1 VAGLP
6 KVLNVLRLPGWS
18 VGARLLLING
28 LLMVALVVVTV
39 IAWRA
44 LSAQS
49 RAMAEL
55 ALISKA
61 ARYHQDADTVH
72 ANLRADVS
80 AALAS
85 AALSADE
92 RAAIAASLADNA
104 RVFRQDLMTLE
115 NINLTSDVV
124 ETETK
129 VHVLADIFLASAMEA
144 GPLALRDAK
153 AAEALL
159 PAFREAGD
167 ALDAGMLRQTAA
179 LTSHIAQATSDAA
192 SAEANAK
199 RWLIIAGLVTCV
211 VVAALVAWLSRS
223 IRQSVRKVR
232 DVTVTMSEGNLAV
245 RNVIATQDE
254 LGQLG
259 HAINNMADRLNEV
272 IGRLRAEADRDAFG
286 TQLVE
291 ALEMGDTEEE
301 VYRVLARAMTAISKD
316 LPTELLLADSSRA
329 HLERATQHPE
339 AGAPGCDVE
348 SPFSCM
354 AVRRGNPVIFPDSEA
369 LNACSRLRGRPCGA
383 ISAVCVP
390 VSFMGRALGVLHT
403 AGPAGKPP
411 TTRQVAQLTTLGIQA
426 GARIGTVRAFNST
439 QLKATTDSLTG
450 LSNRRSAEERVR
462 QLNSEGKSFAL
473 VLADLDHF
481 KHLNDSRGHEAGD
494 QALRL
499 FAETMHLSL
508 RDGDMGAR
516 WGGEEFA
523 LILPQTSASQA
534 QEVVDRVRA
543 KLAENLLAGSI
554 PAFTAS
560 FGISDT
566 TMSPRFEELL
576 RMADEAL
583 YRAKESGRDRAVI
596 AGHHGSTAAPRARR
610 AVEHPAAPDL
620 SLIAG
625 AE

>member
-115 NINLTSDVV
+115 NINVTSDVV

>member
-1 VAGLP
+1 
-6 KVLNVLRLPGWS
+6 
-18 VGARLLLING
+18 
-28 LLMVALVVVTV
+28 
-39 IAWRA
+39 
-44 LSAQS
+44 
-49 RAMAEL
+49 
-55 ALISKA
+55 
-61 ARYHQDADTVH
+61 
-72 ANLRADVS
+72 
-80 AALAS
+80 
-85 AALSADE
+85 
-92 RAAIAASLADNA
+92 
-104 RVFRQDLMTLE
+104 
-115 NINLTSDVV
+115 
-124 ETETK
+124 
-129 VHVLADIFLASAMEA
+129 
-144 GPLALRDAK
+144 
-153 AAEALL
+153 
-159 PAFREAGD
+159 
-167 ALDAGMLRQTAA
+167 
-179 LTSHIAQATSDAA
+179 
-192 SAEANAK
+192 
-199 RWLIIAGLVTCV
+199 
-211 VVAALVAWLSRS
+211 
-223 IRQSVRKVR
+223 
-232 DVTVTMSEGNLAV
+232 
-245 RNVIATQDE
+245 
-254 LGQLG
+254 
-259 HAINNMADRLNEV
+259 MADRLNEV

-291 ALEMGDTEEE
+291 ALEMADTEEE
-301 VYRVLARAMTAISKD
+301 VYRVLARAMRVISTD
-316 LPTELLLADSSRA
+316 LPSELLLADSSRA

-494 QALRL
+494 QGLRL
-499 FAETMHLSL
+499 FAETVHLSL

-534 QEVVDRVRA
+534 QEVVDRIRA

-596 AGHHGSTAAPRARR
+596 AGQHGSTAAPRARR
-610 AVEHPAAPDL
+610 AVEHLAAPDL

-625 AE
+625 AD